1 MVDILSGFEQHA
13 DTLNQ
18 FHAVTNSQAFF
29 GSRHYLVPRG
39 GIEYF
44 GENPLALN
52 QWMLWVFVAILL
64 MIALAR
70 FFFPVRF
77 RLMFRAV
84 SGLRYFLQIDKDGTF
99 FSETPTYLL
108 TASYLAVFSLL
119 VNQTLDFT
127 GQAEAL
133 ASYSSQVLYAGIL
146 AFFSFFYAFK
156 YLALKHLAW
165 VFSTPKATALYLKNI
180 FLLNQFMGIC
190 ILPLVFYNAFNPGL
204 SGLSAAW
211 VMVVTIAVYK
221 LLRGAILGYR
231 ASGFSIYYL
240 ILYLC
245 AVELAPLVL
254 IGKAASI
261 YLFNH

>member
-1 MVDILSGFEQHA
+1 MEILSGFEQIT

-18 FHAVTNSQAFF
+18 FHAVANSQAFF
-29 GSRHYLVPRG
+29 GSQHYLVPQG
-39 GIEYF
+39 GIEYL
-44 GENPLALN
+44 GDSPVVLN
-52 QWMLWVFVAILL
+52 QWMLWVFVAILS

-70 FFFPVRF
+70 FFFPLRL

-84 SGLRYFLQIDKDGTF
+84 FGLRYFLQIDKDGTF
-99 FSETPTYLL
+99 FRETPTYLL

-119 VNQTLDFT
+119 VNQTLDFV
-127 GQAEAL
+127 GQVDAL
-133 ASYSSQVLYAGIL
+133 ALYSSPVLYAGIL
-146 AFFSFFYAFK
+146 AFFISFYALK
-156 YLALKHLAW
+156 YMVLRHLAW
-165 VFSTPKATALYLKNI
+165 IFSTQKATAFYLKNI
-180 FLLNQFMGIC
+180 FLLNQFMGMC

-204 SGLSAAW
+204 SGLYAAW
-211 VMVVTIAVYK
+211 ILVVTIAAYK
-221 LLRGAILGYR
+221 LFRGAILGYR

-245 AVELAPLVL
+245 AVELAPLIV